1 MYFSNK
7 IVISNCGVIPNIYAI
22 GMYFTYFESPFYPL
36 QITNLLC
43 HDPMTIYYS
52 KWRLKNTCRKLRFSL
67 KIFRSQPILTE
78 KMARSK
84 RVNRCAYFSTVKMI
98 HSFETMHIFCNYQ
111 NESQK
116 HVSSLSSQVRSKS
129 GSAYILD

>member
-84 RVNRCAYFSTVKMI
+84 RVKYEKCDKNNIIYNLYVLGVVHNNLLST
-98 HSFETMHIFCNYQ
+98 FTY
-111 NESQK
+111 
-116 HVSSLSSQVRSKS
+116 
-129 GSAYILD
+129 

>member
-7 IVISNCGVIPNIYAI
+7 IVISNCRVIPNIYAI

-52 KWRLKNTCRKLRFSL
+52 KWRLKNMCRKLRFSL
-67 KIFRSQPILTE
+67 KIFRLQPILTE

-84 RVNRCAYFSTVKMI
+84 RVNLIFFFSFFKDYYY
-98 HSFETMHIFCNYQ
+98 NL
-111 NESQK
+111 K
-116 HVSSLSSQVRSKS
+116 KR
-129 GSAYILD
+129 